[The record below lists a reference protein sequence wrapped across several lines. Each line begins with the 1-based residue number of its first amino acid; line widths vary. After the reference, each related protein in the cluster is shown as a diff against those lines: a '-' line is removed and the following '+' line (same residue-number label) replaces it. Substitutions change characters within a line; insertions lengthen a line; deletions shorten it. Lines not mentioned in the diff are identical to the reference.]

1 MSFSR
6 AAALGL
12 ALLAPT
18 GGASAATL
26 FGPTPY
32 TSVADVPVGFYASG
46 APDVLEN
53 FDEFV
58 RQPDGSYLI
67 DFPAGVTFGGIGNT
81 GLRLALPFGEGVPQV
96 FDPTVDSVGT
106 GGQFGGAS
114 LSVQPEPNRIV
125 TRIGFGFFAATRADL
140 PTAAGI
146 VWTDGPRGLY
156 TFEFL
161 GRNEFFNTI
170 TLAEVTLTLGDD
182 TFLGTNPDGTR
193 NTAEDRFVGL
203 THAGGITGFSVTS
216 ASAGIFELDDL
227 QWGRMAE
234 PPAVVPLPAG
244 LPLLAGAL
252 GLMAA
257 LRRAARRAGPPRQ

>member
-1 MSFSR
+1 
-6 AAALGL
+6 
-12 ALLAPT
+12 
-18 GGASAATL
+18 
-26 FGPTPY
+26 
-32 TSVADVPVGFYASG
+32 VADVPAGFYASG

-114 LSVQPEPNRIV
+114 LSVQPEPNRSV

-140 PTAAGI
+140 PTAVGI
-146 VWTDGPRGLY
+146 VWTDGLRGPY
-156 TFEFL
+156 TFEFVGL
-161 GRNEFFNTI
+161 NEFFNTI
-170 TLAEVTLTLGDD
+170 TLAEVTLTLGDES
-182 TFLGTNPDGTR
+182 FLGTNPDGTR

-203 THAGGITGFSVTS
+203 TYAGGITGFSVTS
-216 ASAGIFELDDL
+216 ASAETFELDEL

-244 LPLLAGAL
+244 LPLLVGAI
-252 GLMAA
+252 GLFA
-257 LRRAARRAGPPRQ
+257 LVRRRD